1 MSIDASILIAARN
14 EETTILHCL
23 QAVERLRYPPD
34 RFEVLIGNDQSE
46 DQTGALVTNF
56 IRDKPHFRLVS
67 ITERVGQQA
76 GKANVLAQ
84 LAHHARGAVLLFTD
98 ADCEVPPDWIQG
110 MLRPFRDEKTGIL
123 TGCTQIL
130 GRNGFEKLQ
139 AVDWFYGQYLIKQLT
154 DLGIPVTAMG
164 NNMAVRRTAYDA
176 VGGYESLPF
185 SIVEDY
191 QLFTEVVGQRF
202 FFAQRFDREVL
213 ATTRPLPTVQ
223 SWLHQRKRWMM
234 GALQLPAYFIVLFC
248 LQLLFY
254 PFLLFLAF
262 WLPGTALILWGVKFG
277 VQSAQLLWILNRF
290 RRWDLLPYLIGYE
303 FYLHIGYFVS
313 LVYYLLPTQV
323 VWKGRTYS

>member
-14 EETTILHCL
+14 EEATILRCL
-23 QAVERLRYPPD
+23 EAVERLHYPKERY
-34 RFEVLIGNDQSE
+34 EVLIGNDQSE
-46 DQTGALVTNF
+46 DQTGPLIAHF
-56 IRDKPHFRLVS
+56 IRDKPHFQLFT
-67 ITERVGQQA
+67 ITERVGKQA

-84 LAHHARGAVLLFTD
+84 LARHARGPVLLFTD

-110 MLRPFRDEKTGIL
+110 MLKPFQDEKTGIL
-123 TGCTQIL
+123 TGCTQII
-130 GRNGFEKLQ
+130 GQSIFEKLQ

-154 DLGIPVTAMG
+154 DLNIPVTAMG

-176 VGGYESLPF
+176 VGGYERLPF

-191 QLFTEVVGQRF
+191 QLFTEIVRRRF
-202 FFAQRFDREVL
+202 SFAQRFEPTVL
-213 ATTRPLPTVQ
+213 ANTLPLPTIR
-223 SWLHQRKRWMM
+223 SWLHQRKRWMT
-234 GALQLPAYFIVLFC
+234 GALQLPVYFILLFA

-254 PFLLFLAF
+254 PALILL
-262 WLPGTALILWGVKFG
+262 ALWHPVAAAILWGVKFG

-290 RRWDLLPYLIGYE
+290 RRWDLLPYLISYE
-303 FYLHIGYFVS
+303 IYLHLGYFVS